1 MKCPYCRRNPVIV
14 DSSGI
19 LVCVHC
25 GGVIEEKPID
35 DRPSGYYDEQELE
48 PFSGTFTFLRHDKGV
63 GSTSPISI
71 RDLDIKLKRK
81 EKIEACLRILCRKY
95 YRVVFRDECTL
106 NESARLLHLAIDPD
120 DAKTPI
126 TKLDEL
132 VGVAVLI
139 ASRRCG
145 REIPLS
151 QLVRRGFSEITV
163 QTIRKILEKY
173 PALKKY
179 YTKPNTREQ
188 VRTQVIKTVKCL
200 EEAGKIPPEIA
211 GKTIEKAIELLE
223 KMPTVN
229 SPKSTAGALVYIAS
243 NTLRNHIT
251 QKETAECTGVK
262 QGAIENMVRKIRN
275 ILNYYER

>member
-1 MKCPYCRRNPVIV
+1 MKCPYCGRNPVIV
-14 DSSGI
+14 DPSGI
-19 LVCVHC
+19 LICIHC
-25 GGVIEEKPID
+25 GGVVEEKPID
-35 DRPSGYYDEQELE
+35 DHPPDYYDEQELK

-63 GSTSPISI
+63 GSTNPVSV

-81 EKIEACLRILCRKY
+81 EKIEACLRILWKY

-120 DAKTPI
+120 DAKTPV

-132 VGVAVLI
+132 VGVVVLI

-151 QLVRRGFSEITV
+151 QLNRGFNEITV
-163 QTIRKILEKY
+163 QTIGKILEKY

-179 YTKPNTREQ
+179 YTKPNTREL
-188 VRTQVIKTVKCL
+188 VKAEVIKTVKCL
-200 EEAGKIPPEIA
+200 EEAGKIPSEIA

-223 KMPTVN
+223 KMPAVN
-229 SPKSTAGALVYIAS
+229 SPKSTAGALVYLAS
-243 NTLRNHIT
+243 NTLGNHII

-262 QGAIENMVRKIRN
+262 QGAVENMVKKIKS
-275 ILNYYER
+275 IIMKLL